1 MTKNLDL
8 TQLFNKALELLKTDL
23 TKDDFKHIEPSA
35 TRFLYEIHQRIS
47 SWDESS
53 SISIFEPYWL
63 NNNANDVSAEGIA
76 KMNKANFA
84 DFINDP
90 TTQEKLRQLLMLRK
104 NANLDYKLPAK
115 ISKIGL
121 IEHLDRFN
129 FSRGNKPVFFVHRML
144 IIIFAELF
152 TSIADRV
159 KLDESAKVLG
169 IKSKGVAFEL
179 VQYQVRDKVND
190 FIIEAGLQNES
201 EFVKRGIAWW
211 VLDAAKALK
220 G

>member
-1 MTKNLDL
+1 MNKTLDL
-8 TQLFNKALELLKTDL
+8 SLLFKKAFELLKNDL
-23 TKDDFKHIEPSA
+23 SKIEYEHIEPSA
-35 TRFLYEIHQRIS
+35 TRFLNEIHQKIS
-47 SWDESS
+47 NWNESTS
-53 SISIFEPYWL
+53 LSIFEPYWL
-63 NNNANDVSAEGIA
+63 NKNANDVSAEGVA
-76 KMNKANFA
+76 KMNKANFNV
-84 DFINDP
+84 FVNDP
-90 TTQEKLRQLLMLRK
+90 TTQEKLKQLLMLRK
-104 NANLDYKLPAK
+104 NAELDFRLPAK
-115 ISKIGL
+115 ISKVEL
-121 IEHLDRFN
+121 IEHLARFN

-144 IIIFAELF
+144 IMIFPELF

-190 FIIEAGLQNES
+190 FIIEERLQNES

-220 G
+220 E

>member
-1 MTKNLDL
+1 MTKTLDL
-8 TQLFNKALELLKTDL
+8 THLFKKALELLKTDL
-23 TKDDFKHIEPSA
+23 SKAEFEHIEPSA
-35 TRFLYEIHQRIS
+35 SWFLNEIHQRIR

-63 NNNANDVSAEGIA
+63 NKNANDVSAEGVA
-76 KMNKANFA
+76 KMNKANFTV
-84 DFINDP
+84 FVNDP
-90 TTQEKLRQLLMLRK
+90 TTQEKLKQLLMLRK
-104 NANLDYKLPAK
+104 NADLDYRLPAK
-115 ISKIGL
+115 ISKVGL

-144 IIIFAELF
+144 IMIFPELF

-179 VQYQVRDKVND
+179 VQYQLRDKVND